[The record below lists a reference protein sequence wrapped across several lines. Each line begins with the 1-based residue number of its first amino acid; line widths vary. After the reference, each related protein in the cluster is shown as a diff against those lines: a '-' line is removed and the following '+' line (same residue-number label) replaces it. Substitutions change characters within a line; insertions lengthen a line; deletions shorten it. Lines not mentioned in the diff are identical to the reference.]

1 MRDPMPTTAF
11 ADDRATLTF
20 HRDVGDD
27 RRAVEATTTK
37 DDDDDGTMSS
47 LAILDPKMLSSGVRG
62 SPYRNVGLNIDGM
75 SPYPMYV
82 A

>member
-1 MRDPMPTTAF
+1 MPTTAF

-47 LAILDPKMLSSGVRG
+47 RAILDPKMLSSGVRG
-62 SPYRNVGLNIDGM
+62 SPYRSVEFNFDGM

>member
-1 MRDPMPTTAF
+1 MPTTAF
-11 ADDRATLTF
+11 ADDRAATLTF
-20 HRDVGDD
+20 RRDVGDD

-47 LAILDPKMLSSGVRG
+47 RAILDPKMLSSGVRG

>member
-20 HRDVGDD
+20 RRDVGDD
-27 RRAVEATTTK
+27 RRGGGDDDE

-47 LAILDPKMLSSGVRG
+47 RAILDPKMLSSGVRG
-62 SPYRNVGLNIDGM
+62 SPYRIVGLNIDGM

>member
-1 MRDPMPTTAF
+1 MPTTAF

-27 RRAVEATTTK
+27 RRGGGDDDE

-47 LAILDPKMLSSGVRG
+47 RAILDPKMLSSGVRG
-62 SPYRNVGLNIDGM
+62 SLYRNVELNIDGM

>member
-1 MRDPMPTTAF
+1 MPMTAF

-27 RRAVEATTTK
+27 RRGGGDD

-47 LAILDPKMLSSGVRG
+47 RAILDPKMLSSGMRG
-62 SPYRNVGLNIDGM
+62 SPYRNVEFNIDGM
-75 SPYPMYV
+75 SPC
-82 A
+82 

>member
-27 RRAVEATTTK
+27 RRGGG
-37 DDDDDGTMSS
+37 DDDDGTMSS
-47 LAILDPKMLSSGVRG
+47 RAILDPKMLSSGVRG
-62 SPYRNVGLNIDGM
+62 SPYRNVEFNIDGM
-75 SPYPMYV
+75 LPYPMYV

>member
-1 MRDPMPTTAF
+1 MPTTAF

-27 RRAVEATTTK
+27 RRGGG
-37 DDDDDGTMSS
+37 DDDDGTMSS
-47 LAILDPKMLSSGVRG
+47 RAILDPKMLSSGVRG
-62 SPYRNVGLNIDGM
+62 SPYRNVEFNIDGM
-75 SPYPMYV
+75 LPYPMYV

>member
-1 MRDPMPTTAF
+1 MPTTAF

-47 LAILDPKMLSSGVRG
+47 LAILDPKMLSSGVRE
-62 SPYRNVGLNIDGM
+62 SPYRNVEFNIDGM
-75 SPYPMYV
+75 TPYPMYV

>member
-1 MRDPMPTTAF
+1 MPMTAF

-27 RRAVEATTTK
+27 RRGGGDDDE

-47 LAILDPKMLSSGVRG
+47 RAILDPKMLSSGVRG

>member
-20 HRDVGDD
+20 RWDGGDD
-27 RRAVEATTTK
+27 RRGGGDDDE
-37 DDDDDGTMSS
+37 DDDDDGTMLSRV
-47 LAILDPKMLSSGVRG
+47 ILDPKMLSSGVRG
-62 SPYRNVGLNIDGM
+62 LPYRSVEFNFDGM

>member
-27 RRAVEATTTK
+27 RRGGG
-37 DDDDDGTMSS
+37 DDDDGTMSS
-47 LAILDPKMLSSGVRG
+47 RAILDPKMLSSGVRG
-62 SPYRNVGLNIDGM
+62 LPYRSVEFNFDGM

>member
-1 MRDPMPTTAF
+1 MPMTAF

-27 RRAVEATTTK
+27 RRGGGDDDE

-47 LAILDPKMLSSGVRG
+47 RAILDPKILVGRER
-62 SPYRNVGLNIDGM
+62 PYRNVEFNIDGM
-75 SPYPMYV
+75 LPYPMYV

>member
-1 MRDPMPTTAF
+1 MPTTAF

-27 RRAVEATTTK
+27 RRGGGDDDE
-37 DDDDDGTMSS
+37 DDDDDGTMLSR
-47 LAILDPKMLSSGVRG
+47 AILDPKMLSSGVRG
-62 SPYRNVGLNIDGM
+62 SPYCNVEFNIDGM
-75 SPYPMYV
+75 LPYPMYV